1 MEMMMPPKLVRTSLA
16 QFLLAFGAT
25 AFYNL
30 LSH

>member
-1 MEMMMPPKLVRTSLA
+1 MSSNLVRTSLA
-16 QFLLAFGAT
+16 QFLLDFGAV